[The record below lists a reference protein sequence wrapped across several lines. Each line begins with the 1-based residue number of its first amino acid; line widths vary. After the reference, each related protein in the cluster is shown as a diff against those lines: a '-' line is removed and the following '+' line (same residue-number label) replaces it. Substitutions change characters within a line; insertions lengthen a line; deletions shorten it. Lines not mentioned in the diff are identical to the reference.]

1 MALTNAE
8 RLDRIQSQANDCH
21 ELELNLHKL
30 DSNRDYC
37 AFQVSTLNKD
47 APPKPSPETCANTDL
62 NFGIPGFAKLPWSTA
77 NIENGCQ
84 LYATIQKSLEDLAEK
99 GADSVDDV
107 INTMKTCAP
116 WLESFGSLR
125 RFVDNLST
133 SEKREAL
140 NTMAGIAKLAAN
152 AKNAITAPIPLL
164 LANHPG
170 SVTLSQ
176 EQCACLFAHGFF
188 CTYPHEDKTFNMI
201 NFSRI
206 FYNGS
211 FLSSVR
217 LQCFLNYFSLV
228 LKEMPTGCVSFCRNV
243 LSHNDIP
250 NWKNSKT
257 SIPLV
262 AVTSSVPIENAPG
275 CLQVDFADEYIGGL
289 VLSSPIDQEEVRF
302 LICPEMI
309 VSSLLCEKMEPLE
322 AVRIIG
328 AQRYNNYTGYRETF
342 KWVPYKDYG
351 SEPRDEFG
359 RVVCDLAAIDALPFD
374 VRQENVQYTRENI
387 DRELNKAYA
396 GFMSKSRETRPVA
409 TGNWGCGAFGG
420 NKELKSL
427 IQMLAAA
434 KAGRAVMYCT
444 FNDKKFEGSMI
455 EQYEK
460 LVEMGATV
468 GAVYKALLSYGKER
482 ERNPRLSVY
491 EHVYDSMRRDT
502 LTGCIGSACT
512 SGVDR

>member
-1 MALTNAE
+1 
-8 RLDRIQSQANDCH
+8 
-21 ELELNLHKL
+21 
-30 DSNRDYC
+30 
-37 AFQVSTLNKD
+37 
-47 APPKPSPETCANTDL
+47 
-62 NFGIPGFAKLPWSTA
+62 
-77 NIENGCQ
+77 
-84 LYATIQKSLEDLAEK
+84 
-99 GADSVDDV
+99 
-107 INTMKTCAP
+107 
-116 WLESFGSLR
+116 
-125 RFVDNLST
+125 
-133 SEKREAL
+133 
-140 NTMAGIAKLAAN
+140 
-152 AKNAITAPIPLL
+152 
-164 LANHPG
+164 
-170 SVTLSQ
+170 
-176 EQCACLFAHGFF
+176 
-188 CTYPHEDKTFNMI
+188 MI

-206 FYNGS
+206 YYKGS

-257 SIPLV
+257 PIPLV
-262 AVTSSVPIENAPG
+262 GVTSSVAIEDAPG

-289 VLSSPIDQEEVRF
+289 VLSSPIDQVTHSHIVCTMASKSMRSRFKEEVRF

-322 AVRIIG
+322 AIRIIG
-328 AQRYNNYTGYRETF
+328 AQRYNSYTGYRETF
-342 KWVPYKDYG
+342 KWIPYKDYG

-374 VRQENVQYTRENI
+374 VMQEKVQYTRENI

-396 GFMSKSRETRPVA
+396 GFMSKLKEPRPVA
-409 TGNWGCGAFGG
+409 TGNWGCGAFRG

-444 FNDKKFEGSMI
+444 FNDREFERSMT

-482 ERNPRLSVY
+482 EHNRRLSVY

-502 LTGCIGSACT
+502 LTGCIRSACT
-512 SGVDR
+512 SVGDR

>member
-1 MALTNAE
+1 LNIK
-8 RLDRIQSQANDCH
+8 RIS
-21 ELELNLHKL
+21 
-30 DSNRDYC
+30 
-37 AFQVSTLNKD
+37 
-47 APPKPSPETCANTDL
+47 
-62 NFGIPGFAKLPWSTA
+62 
-77 NIENGCQ
+77 
-84 LYATIQKSLEDLAEK
+84 SL
-99 GADSVDDV
+99 
-107 INTMKTCAP
+107 
-116 WLESFGSLR
+116 
-125 RFVDNLST
+125 
-133 SEKREAL
+133 
-140 NTMAGIAKLAAN
+140 
-152 AKNAITAPIPLL
+152 
-164 LANHPG
+164 
-170 SVTLSQ
+170 
-176 EQCACLFAHGFF
+176 
-188 CTYPHEDKTFNMI
+188 
-201 NFSRI
+201 
-206 FYNGS
+206 
-211 FLSSVR
+211 
-217 LQCFLNYFSLV
+217 LQ
-228 LKEMPTGCVSFCRNV
+228 
-243 LSHNDIP
+243 
-250 NWKNSKT
+250 
-257 SIPLV
+257 IPLV
-262 AVTSSVPIENAPG
+262 AVTSSVPIEDAPG

-289 VLSSPIDQEEVRF
+289 VLSSPIDQPFVR
-302 LICPEMI
+302 EN
-309 VSSLLCEKMEPLE
+309 
-322 AVRIIG
+322 G
-328 AQRYNNYTGYRETF
+328 APRG
-342 KWVPYKDYG
+342 G
-351 SEPRDEFG
+351 SNHRCSTLQQLHWISCLYYS